1 MGQRNAEVDLAADE
15 LRIRLPIGTASS
27 AIAFGAMYCEQLSRA
42 VNNLGRICA
51 SDTDDLP
58 LRVNHELRSSARIDC
73 LQDRRLGPTAHVEQ
87 AVTCESIGL
96 NRSALTGTTHT
107 RCPQELASAA
117 FQQRARLSQRKALVT
132 RQAAA
137 RSMQTASIGAR
148 TDSTVQAIVRVSLG
162 SEYASPIQLQPSALC
177 PPARPT

>member
-1 MGQRNAEVDLAADE
+1 MNGARPLQLHIPADRHGLAGMGQRNAEVDLAADE

-87 AVTCESIGL
+87 AVTCESIRL
-96 NRSALTGTTHT
+96 DRSALTGTART
-107 RCPQELASAA
+107 RCPQELALAA
-117 FQQRARLSQRKALVT
+117 FQQRREQ
-132 RQAAA
+132 
-137 RSMQTASIGAR
+137 
-148 TDSTVQAIVRVSLG
+148 
-162 SEYASPIQLQPSALC
+162 SE
-177 PPARPT
+177 